1 MAAVGAAK
9 QWAQVLHGLAQCYRE
24 ILGVSE
30 TSRIWLVTTEM
41 TIRVLLVDDQ
51 ALIRDGL
58 AIILNAQPDIRVVG
72 QAVDGREAVELA
84 PQLQPDV
91 ILMDIKM
98 PRLDG
103 IQATR
108 RIKEQLPQTPII
120 ILTTYAE
127 DELVFEGIR
136 AGASGY
142 LLKDIT
148 RDKLAEAVCGAARGE
163 AQIDPAVAT
172 QVLAEF
178 QRMANVL
185 RRPTPHPPAPAEEG
199 EPELPPME
207 ALTPREE
214 TILRLLTEGLT
225 NAGIAARLGLSEGTV
240 KNHVSEILSKLH
252 ANDRTHAVVLA
263 IKRGLL
269 DVK

>member
-1 MAAVGAAK
+1 MA
-9 QWAQVLHGLAQCYRE
+9 
-24 ILGVSE
+24 
-30 TSRIWLVTTEM
+30 
-41 TIRVLLVDDQ
+41 IRVLLVDDQ
-51 ALIRDGL
+51 ALIREGL
-58 AIILNAQPDIRVVG
+58 AIILEAQSDIKVVG
-72 QAVDGREAVELA
+72 QAADGREAIDLA
-84 PQLQPDV
+84 RRLQPDV

-108 RIKEQLPQTPII
+108 RIKEDLPTTPII
-120 ILTTYAE
+120 ILTTYAD

-148 RDKLAEAVCGAARGE
+148 RDQLAEAVRGAVRGE
-163 AQIDPAVAT
+163 AQIDPAVAS
-172 QVLAEF
+172 QVLKEF
-178 QRMANVL
+178 QRMANLL
-185 RRPTPHPPAPAEEG
+185 RRSAPPTPAPTEEVS
-199 EPELPPME
+199 EDLPPME

-225 NAGIAARLGLSEGTV
+225 NAGIAARLHLSEGTV

-269 DVK
+269 DVT

>member
-1 MAAVGAAK
+1 
-9 QWAQVLHGLAQCYRE
+9 
-24 ILGVSE
+24 
-30 TSRIWLVTTEM
+30 M

-51 ALIRDGL
+51 SLIREGL
-58 AIILNAQPDIRVVG
+58 TIILDAQPDIRVVG
-72 QAVDGREAVELA
+72 QAADGREAIDLA
-84 PQLQPDV
+84 GQLRPDV

-103 IQATR
+103 IRATR
-108 RIKEQLPQTPII
+108 QIKEELPTTPII

-148 RDKLAEAVCGAARGE
+148 RDKLVEAVRGAAQGE
-163 AQIDPAVAT
+163 AQIDPAVAA

-178 QRMANVL
+178 QRMSNAL
-185 RRPTPHPPAPAEEG
+185 RRSAPRSLTPTDDATAD
-199 EPELPPME
+199 LPSIE

-225 NAGIAARLGLSEGTV
+225 NAGIASRLHLTEGTV
-240 KNHVSEILSKLH
+240 KNHVSEILTKLH

-269 DVK
+269 DV

>member
-1 MAAVGAAK
+1 
-9 QWAQVLHGLAQCYRE
+9 
-24 ILGVSE
+24 
-30 TSRIWLVTTEM
+30 M

-51 ALIRDGL
+51 ALIREGL
-58 AIILNAQPDIRVVG
+58 AIILEAQPDIKVAG
-72 QAVDGREAVELA
+72 QAADGHEAIDLA
-84 PQLQPDV
+84 RRLQPDV

-108 RIKEQLPQTPII
+108 RIKEDLPTTPII
-120 ILTTYAE
+120 ILTTYAD
-127 DELVFEGIR
+127 DELVFEGVR

-148 RDKLAEAVCGAARGE
+148 RDQLAEAVRGAVRGE
-163 AQIDPAVAT
+163 AQIDPAVAA
-172 QVLAEF
+172 QVLKEF
-178 QRMANVL
+178 QRMANLL
-185 RRPTPHPPAPAEEG
+185 RRSAPPPPTPTG
-199 EPELPPME
+199 EVSEDLPPME

-225 NAGIAARLGLSEGTV
+225 NAGIAARLHLSEGTV

-269 DVK
+269 DVT

>member
-1 MAAVGAAK
+1 
-9 QWAQVLHGLAQCYRE
+9 
-24 ILGVSE
+24 
-30 TSRIWLVTTEM
+30 M

-72 QAVDGREAVELA
+72 QAADGQEGIELA
-84 PQLQPDV
+84 RRLRPDA

-108 RIKEQLPQTPII
+108 RIKEALPETPIV

-148 RDKLAEAVCGAARGE
+148 RDELAEAVRGAARGE
-163 AQIDPAVAT
+163 AQIDPAVAS

-178 QRMANVL
+178 QRMASVL
-185 RRPTPHPPAPAEEG
+185 RRPPAPAAEAD
-199 EPELPPME
+199 LPPME
-207 ALTPREE
+207 DLTPREE

-225 NAGIAARLGLSEGTV
+225 NAGIADRLGLSEGTV

-269 DVK
+269 DVT

>member
-1 MAAVGAAK
+1 MA
-9 QWAQVLHGLAQCYRE
+9 
-24 ILGVSE
+24 
-30 TSRIWLVTTEM
+30 
-41 TIRVLLVDDQ
+41 IRVLVVDDQ
-51 ALIRDGL
+51 SLIREGL
-58 AIILNAQPDIRVVG
+58 TIILDSQSDIRVVG
-72 QAVDGREAVELA
+72 QAADGREAISLA
-84 PQLQPDV
+84 GRLQPDV

-98 PRLDG
+98 PRMDG
-103 IQATR
+103 IKATR
-108 RIKEQLPQTPII
+108 QIKEEYAKTQII

-148 RDKLAEAVCGAARGE
+148 RDQLVEAVRGVAQGE
-163 AQIDPAVAT
+163 AQIDPAVAA

-178 QRMANVL
+178 QRMANAL
-185 RRPTPHPPAPAEEG
+185 RRHTLRPPTTADEAVTD
-199 EPELPPME
+199 LPPME

-214 TILRLLTEGLT
+214 TILHLLTEGLT
-225 NAGIAARLGLSEGTV
+225 NAGIAARLHLSEGTV

-269 DVK
+269 DLTR

>member
-1 MAAVGAAK
+1 MA
-9 QWAQVLHGLAQCYRE
+9 
-24 ILGVSE
+24 
-30 TSRIWLVTTEM
+30 
-41 TIRVLLVDDQ
+41 IRVLLVDDQ
-51 ALIRDGL
+51 ALIREGL
-58 AIILNAQPDIRVVG
+58 TIILNAQPDIKVVG
-72 QAVDGREAVELA
+72 QAVDGQQAITLA
-84 PQLQPDV
+84 DQLQPDV

-103 IQATR
+103 IKATR
-108 RIKEQLPQTPII
+108 QIKEILPQIPII

-136 AGASGY
+136 AGALGY

-148 RDKLAEAVCGAARGE
+148 RDQLADAVRGAAQGE
-163 AQIDPAVAT
+163 AQIDPAVAA

-178 QRMANVL
+178 QRMANLL
-185 RRPTPHPPAPAEEG
+185 RRPTPPSPTPADKAEAD
-199 EPELPPME
+199 LPPME

-214 TILRLLTEGLT
+214 TILRLLTKGLT
-225 NAGIAARLGLSEGTV
+225 NAGIADRLHLSEGTV

-269 DVK
+269 DLT

>member
-1 MAAVGAAK
+1 MA
-9 QWAQVLHGLAQCYRE
+9 
-24 ILGVSE
+24 
-30 TSRIWLVTTEM
+30 
-41 TIRVLLVDDQ
+41 IRVLVVDDQ
-51 ALIRDGL
+51 SLIREGL
-58 AIILNAQPDIRVVG
+58 IIILDSQSDIRVVG
-72 QAVDGREAVELA
+72 QAADGREAISLA
-84 PQLQPDV
+84 SRLQPDV

-98 PRLDG
+98 PRMDG
-103 IQATR
+103 IKATR
-108 RIKEQLPQTPII
+108 QIKEEYAKTQII

-148 RDKLAEAVCGAARGE
+148 RDQLVEAVRGVAQGE
-163 AQIDPAVAT
+163 AQIDPAVAA

-178 QRMANVL
+178 QRMANAL
-185 RRPTPHPPAPAEEG
+185 RRHTLRPPTTADEAVTD
-199 EPELPPME
+199 LPPME

-214 TILRLLTEGLT
+214 TILHLLTEGLT
-225 NAGIAARLGLSEGTV
+225 NAGIAARLHLSEGTV

-269 DVK
+269 DLTR

>member
-1 MAAVGAAK
+1 MA
-9 QWAQVLHGLAQCYRE
+9 
-24 ILGVSE
+24 
-30 TSRIWLVTTEM
+30 
-41 TIRVLLVDDQ
+41 IRVLVVDDQ
-51 ALIRDGL
+51 SLIREGL
-58 AIILNAQPDIRVVG
+58 TIILDSQSDIRVVG
-72 QAVDGREAVELA
+72 QAADGREAISLA
-84 PQLQPDV
+84 SRLQPDV

-98 PRLDG
+98 PRMDG
-103 IQATR
+103 IKATR
-108 RIKEQLPQTPII
+108 QIKEEYAKTQII

-148 RDKLAEAVCGAARGE
+148 RDQLVEAVRGAARGE
-163 AQIDPAVAT
+163 AQIDPAVAA

-178 QRMANVL
+178 QRMANAL
-185 RRPTPHPPAPAEEG
+185 RRHTLRPPTTADEAVTD
-199 EPELPPME
+199 LPPME

-214 TILRLLTEGLT
+214 TILHLLT
-225 NAGIAARLGLSEGTV
+225 EGTV

-269 DVK
+269 DLTR

>member
-1 MAAVGAAK
+1 MA
-9 QWAQVLHGLAQCYRE
+9 
-24 ILGVSE
+24 
-30 TSRIWLVTTEM
+30 
-41 TIRVLLVDDQ
+41 IRVLLVDDQ
-51 ALIRDGL
+51 ALIREGL
-58 AIILNAQPDIRVVG
+58 AIILGAQPDLKIVG
-72 QAVDGREAVELA
+72 QAADGREAIDMASRLR
-84 PQLQPDV
+84 PDV

-98 PRLDG
+98 PHVDG
-103 IQATR
+103 IVATR
-108 RIKEQLPQTPII
+108 QIKEALPETQIL
-120 ILTTYAE
+120 ILTTYSD

-148 RDKLAEAVCGAARGE
+148 REKLASAVRGTARGE
-163 AQIDPAVAT
+163 AQIDPAVAA

-185 RRPTPHPPAPAEEG
+185 RRRTHPSLFPAGEG
-199 EPELPPME
+199 ADELPPME

-214 TILRLLTEGLT
+214 GILRLLAEGLT
-225 NAGIAARLGLSEGTV
+225 NAKIASLLYLSEGTV
-240 KNHVSEILSKLH
+240 KNYVSGILSKLQ

-269 DVK
+269 DLT

>member
-1 MAAVGAAK
+1 MA
-9 QWAQVLHGLAQCYRE
+9 L
-24 ILGVSE
+24 
-30 TSRIWLVTTEM
+30 
-41 TIRVLLVDDQ
+41 RVLLVDDQ
-51 ALIRDGL
+51 ALIREGL
-58 AIILNAQPDIRVVG
+58 TIILNAQPDIRVVG
-72 QAVDGREAVELA
+72 QAADGQEGIELA
-84 PQLQPDV
+84 EQLRPDV

-108 RIKEQLPQTPII
+108 RIKEQLSQTPII
-120 ILTTYAE
+120 ILTTFAQ

-148 RDKLAEAVCGAARGE
+148 RDKLAEAVRGAVRGE
-163 AQIDPAVAT
+163 AQIDPTVAA

-185 RRPTPHPPAPAEEG
+185 RHPAAHPPAPLADTDI
-199 EPELPPME
+199 PPLE
-207 ALTPREE
+207 DLTPREE

-225 NAGIAARLGLSEGTV
+225 NAGIADRLGLSEGTV

-263 IKRGLL
+263 IRRGLL
-269 DVK
+269 DIE

>member
-1 MAAVGAAK
+1 MA
-9 QWAQVLHGLAQCYRE
+9 
-24 ILGVSE
+24 
-30 TSRIWLVTTEM
+30 
-41 TIRVLLVDDQ
+41 IRVLVVDDQ
-51 ALIRDGL
+51 SLIREGL
-58 AIILNAQPDIRVVG
+58 TIILDSQSDIRVVG
-72 QAVDGREAVELA
+72 QAADGREAISLA
-84 PQLQPDV
+84 SRLQPDV

-98 PRLDG
+98 PRMDG
-103 IQATR
+103 IKATR
-108 RIKEQLPQTPII
+108 QIKEEYAKTQII

-142 LLKDIT
+142 LLKGIT
-148 RDKLAEAVCGAARGE
+148 RDQLVEAVRGAAQGE
-163 AQIDPAVAT
+163 AQIDPAVAA

-178 QRMANVL
+178 QRMANAL
-185 RRPTPHPPAPAEEG
+185 RRHTLRPPTTADEAVTD
-199 EPELPPME
+199 LPPME

-214 TILRLLTEGLT
+214 TILHLLTEGLT
-225 NAGIAARLGLSEGTV
+225 NAGIAARLHLSEGTV

-269 DVK
+269 DLTR

>member
-1 MAAVGAAK
+1 M
-9 QWAQVLHGLAQCYRE
+9 
-24 ILGVSE
+24 S
-30 TSRIWLVTTEM
+30 
-41 TIRVLLVDDQ
+41 IRVLLVDDQ
-51 ALIRDGL
+51 ALIREGL
-58 AIILNAQPDIRVVG
+58 TIILGAQPDISVVG
-72 QAVDGREAVELA
+72 HAADGQEAIEQARR
-84 PQLQPDV
+84 LQPDV
-91 ILMDIKM
+91 IMMDIKM
-98 PRLDG
+98 PRLNG

-108 RIKEQLPQTPII
+108 QIKDALPATQII

-127 DELVFEGIR
+127 DELVFEGVR
-136 AGASGY
+136 AGALGY

-148 RDKLAEAVCGAARGE
+148 RDKLTEAVRGAARGE

-178 QRMANVL
+178 QRMSNVL
-185 RRPTPHPPAPAEEG
+185 RRLPTLAKEATTK
-199 EPELPPME
+199 LPPMME

-225 NAGIAARLGLSEGTV
+225 NAGIATRLHLSEGTV
-240 KNHVSEILSKLH
+240 KNHVSEILSKLQ

-269 DVK
+269 DLT

>member
-1 MAAVGAAK
+1 MA
-9 QWAQVLHGLAQCYRE
+9 
-24 ILGVSE
+24 
-30 TSRIWLVTTEM
+30 
-41 TIRVLLVDDQ
+41 IRVLVVDDQ
-51 ALIRDGL
+51 SLIREGL
-58 AIILNAQPDIRVVG
+58 TIILDSQSDIKVVG
-72 QAVDGREAVELA
+72 QAADGREAISLA
-84 PQLQPDV
+84 SRLQPDV

-98 PRLDG
+98 PRMDG
-103 IQATR
+103 IKATR
-108 RIKEQLPQTPII
+108 QIKEEYAKTQII

-148 RDKLAEAVCGAARGE
+148 RDQLVEAVRGAARGE
-163 AQIDPAVAT
+163 AQIDPAVAA

-178 QRMANVL
+178 QRMANAL
-185 RRPTPHPPAPAEEG
+185 RRHTLRPPTTADEAVTD
-199 EPELPPME
+199 LPPLE

-214 TILRLLTEGLT
+214 TILHLLTEGLT
-225 NAGIAARLGLSEGTV
+225 NAGIAARLHLSEGTV

-269 DVK
+269 DLTR